1 MIREVCTRNRQ
12 QTVIKSSEHE
22 ECSVLDARL
31 TTASTSNCN
40 DTTTTTHVWINC
52 HVGFTCGD
60 ACTTH
65 GSVRAALAV
74 GRCSGSMV
82 SSNATN
88 SYASPAHTHTHT
100 HTQRERERHNPGCHT
115 HPLVTDSPGFKH
127 VANERSRR
135 AWTICHD
142 TRLDRTRCMCTL
154 RTPITYTGHPRASSC
169 RRDWPVWCRD
179 EPADQTIQTRV
190 IKHCRK
196 NYACASER
204 RPSHTRGC
212 KRRCPTA
219 CAPRPASPAHTQN

>member
-100 HTQRERERHNPGCHT
+100 DRQRERETTRGATRIRLWRTRRASNT
-115 HPLVTDSPGFKH
+115 LQTSEVDEL
-127 VANERSRR
+127 ERS
-135 AWTICHD
+135 AMTHVW
-142 TRLDRTRCMCTL
+142 
-154 RTPITYTGHPRASSC
+154 TGHG
-169 RRDWPVWCRD
+169 
-179 EPADQTIQTRV
+179 
-190 IKHCRK
+190 
-196 NYACASER
+196 ACALSELPLHTPGIRVLR
-204 RPSHTRGC
+204 RVDEIGRFDVAMNLQT
-212 KRRCPTA
+212 KRYKQE
-219 CAPRPASPAHTQN
+219 S